1 MISQPA
7 HELDDLKL
15 LDQFIRSNPHPQE
28 LKRALA
34 VQMLSKQIHA
44 DKIMEILGVSESFII
59 KWKNA
64 FALNGVEAL
73 KLKYSGS
80 KGYLSPDQRE
90 EICQFLNSKNTWT
103 LEEVK
108 YHVAETYDVIYQSDE
123 SYYELLRKAEMSW
136 KKTQKKNPK
145 KDPIK
150 VENRRVEIEELLKKY
165 ADEIMSGELV
175 VWFVDECHLLWGDLL
190 GYVWGKQSERLE
202 APITNTRE
210 RVTYYGALNYLN
222 SQYFVQKY
230 DAGNSVNTVSFV
242 EYLRSLFP
250 EARHL
255 IIWDGASY
263 HKNKEMAIYLKAVNQ
278 NIEKEKW
285 PVTCE
290 LFAPHDPDQ
299 NPVEDIW
306 LQAKNFIRKYWILC
320 SNFKIVQ
327 WLFEFVTNRQ
337 IFKIPKIKMYGD
349 HPWQCMENPI
359 KTVQLT

>member
-1 MISQPA
+1 MTSQSDY
-7 HELDDLKL
+7 ELDDLKL

-34 VQMLSKQIHA
+34 VQMLSKQIPRG
-44 DKIMEILGVSESFII
+44 KIIEILGVSGSFII

-64 FALNGVEAL
+64 FALDGVEAL

-80 KGYLSPDQRE
+80 KGYLSSDQRE

-103 LEEVK
+103 LEEIK
-108 YHVAETYDVIYQSDE
+108 YYVAETYDIVYQSDE
-123 SYYELLRKAEMSW
+123 SYYELLRQAGMSW

-145 KDPIK
+145 KDPDK
-150 VENRRVEIEELLKKY
+150 VENRRLEIEKLLKKHTN
-165 ADEIMSGELV
+165 EIMSGKLA
-175 VWFVDECHLLWGDLL
+175 VWFIDECHLLWGDLL
-190 GYVWGKQSERLE
+190 GYVWGKRSERLE
-202 APITNTRE
+202 IPITNQRE
-210 RVTYYGALNYLN
+210 RVTYYGALNYL
-222 SQYFVQKY
+222 SGQCFVQKY
-230 DAGNSVNTVSFV
+230 DAGNSANTVSFV
-242 EYLRSLFP
+242 QYLRNLSP
-250 EARHL
+250 EARNL

-263 HKNKEMAIYLKAVNQ
+263 HKYKEMADYLKEVNQ

-306 LQAKNFIRKYWILC
+306 LQAKNFIRKYWMLC

-327 WLFEFVTNRQ
+327 WLFEFVTNKQ
-337 IFKIPKIKMYGD
+337 FFKFPKLKMYGE
-349 HPWQCMENPI
+349 HPWKFIENPL